1 MDKEIQAL
9 LQEAISQAEI
19 SHEFYRDLAASMDQ
33 RETRDIFQYLAGNE
47 LQHKTFLER
56 WLAGEVCPV
65 TPPVSDFHLSDL
77 LELPRLTQK
86 LSPKEALALAIKRK
100 EASYK
105 FYQSLANLQPAGE
118 VKEFLNKIALM
129 KLADKEQLED
139 LFDNVAFPEVW

>member
-65 TPPVSDFHLSDL
+65 TPPVSDFHLS
-77 LELPRLTQK
+77 EFIGAA
-86 LSPKEALALAIKRK
+86 SPHPKTVPQGSPGLGHQA
-100 EASYK
+100 
-105 FYQSLANLQPAGE
+105 QGG
-118 VKEFLNKIALM
+118 FL
-129 KLADKEQLED
+129 
-139 LFDNVAFPEVW
+139 